1 MADETKLPETPPPA
15 PDLTKAVEDLL
26 KQHGDAAGAVRALLS
41 ERDAQAARARE
52 LETRLP
58 AAGSVVLAGDD
69 AAAWASYRQFG
80 QPDEIKAGLADRDKY
95 RGEAEGYRKAESIRS
110 AAELTGFRPSVL
122 AKLAADL
129 ALVVKDETG
138 KDGKPAKVV
147 HVQGEGD
154 QSTPLTAYAE
164 REWADFLPSLR
175 AEAGRTPA
183 GPAPRPGTTPPRPEI
198 TPTTHQAQPLRRFG
212 I

>member
-15 PDLTKAVEDLL
+15 PDLTKAVEALL

-69 AAAWASYRQFG
+69 AAAWNDYRQLG
-80 QPDEIKAGLADRDKY
+80 KAADLRTGLTERDQYKAEAD
-95 RGEAEGYRKAESIRS
+95 GYRKAESIRS
-110 AAELTGFRPSVL
+110 AAELTGFKPSVL

-129 ALVVKDETG
+129 ALVVVDETG
-138 KDGKPAKVV
+138 KDGKPAKVA
-147 HVQGEGD
+147 HVRGEGD

-183 GPAPRPGTTPPRPEI
+183 GPAPRSGTTPPRPEI
-198 TPTTHQAQPLRRFG
+198 TPTTHQAAPLRRFG